1 MVQIS
6 SLEAKMTRGNSTN
19 WRQRLS
25 LALIA
30 AKSLIRVSKADLRVD
45 WCSQSAARYAV
56 ERWHYS
62 KSYPI
67 GKSVNIGVWEKHRF
81 IGAVQF
87 RNGSNN
93 NMGKPYGLDHGEFC
107 ELSRVA
113 LNRHECSVSRVIA
126 LALRFLKRQS
136 PGLRVVLSYA
146 DTMQGH
152 HGGIY
157 QATNWIYLGVT
168 DGDTE
173 YFIDGKW
180 RKARNFRSSD
190 FSKYSGIDYR
200 KLPSRKTP
208 GKHRYLMPL
217 DDEMRAK
224 IAPLAKTYPKRPKQA
239 EAGPPVL
246 RQCDT
251 DPDAPI
257 IKAGDHA

>member
-1 MVQIS
+1 
-6 SLEAKMTRGNSTN
+6 MTF
-19 WRQRLS
+19 
-25 LALIA
+25 
-30 AKSLIRVSKADLRVD
+30 VSKSDLHVD
-45 WCSQSAARYAV
+45 WCTQSAAKYAV
-56 ERWHYS
+56 EKWHYS

-67 GKSVNIGVWEKHRF
+67 GKSVNIGVWEKGQF

-93 NMGKPYGLDHGEFC
+93 NMGSPYGLTHGQFC

-113 LNRHECSVSRVIA
+113 LNCHSSPVSRI
-126 LALRFLKRQS
+126 LSLCLRFLKKQS
-136 PGLRVVLSYA
+136 PNLRVVLSYA

-157 QATNWIYLGVT
+157 QATNWLYLGLT
-168 DGDTE
+168 GGDTE

-200 KLPSRKTP
+200 ALPSRKTP

-217 DDEMRAK
+217 DDEMRAQ
-224 IAPLAKTYPKRPKQA
+224 IAPLSQPYPKRAKRQEPEHPSGLGGSTPTGTLHLSA
-239 EAGPPVL
+239 SEAGESSDQADSGGATPTRTL
-246 RQCDT
+246 QT
-251 DPDAPI
+251 
-257 IKAGDHA
+257 